1 MKRDEALELCRKY
14 DGEFP
19 KKTLPDVLD
28 YLKMSNNELLDLVD
42 KHRNLEIWKKTNEKN
57 NDRNWS
63 LRFPVI

>member
-1 MKRDEALELCRKY
+1 
-14 DGEFP
+14 
-19 KKTLPDVLD
+19 
-28 YLKMSNNELLDLVD
+28 LKMSNNELLDLVD